1 MPDLFISYARGDSR
15 NFVARLSA
23 ALEER
28 GKNTWVDL
36 DDIPPASSWND
47 DLRTGISESD
57 SFGFVISP
65 ASVSSPHCRSELEQA
80 VALGKRIL
88 PVLHLPVADDQVPEA
103 VATRNWIPQLG
114 RFTDDFD
121 TSLAT
126 LVTAIETDLDWVRE
140 HTRWGLR
147 AQEWER
153 RGEDRSVLARGSD
166 LDQAEAFLSGGGGKE
181 PTPTELQGRYV
192 LASRRAATRRQ
203 RQLVTGVSIALVVAI
218 VLGVLALLQRNTAVD
233 QRHRAEKERA
243 NASSRALAASAFLNL
258 PSDPQLSLLLAL
270 QAVRAA
276 RTKEGEEALRSAVL
290 QSRVRHELDPDAG
303 QVTVATY
310 RPDGAVI
317 GTASTDNT
325 AALWDASTGKEIATL
340 EGHDMPVQALRF
352 SADSSRVVTVAAD
365 FTARVYDASSGAA
378 ISVIKDPE
386 DYRLSDV
393 AISADG
399 SLVIT
404 SGFVHNHVKL
414 WDATTGEL
422 RGRLPIT
429 TVDRIALSPDGS
441 LLLTAEQN
449 AEVDLWRVEDLSRAG
464 SFPEDATGTFGA
476 AAFSPDGSLFMT
488 ARTSQDHHGIAVVRR
503 IDGTEVAT
511 VHHAEAITDAQFAPD
526 SSSLVTSGNDG
537 TAIVT
542 DLRDGTETSRF
553 AGHTGAVDSVAF
565 APDGSVV
572 ASGGD
577 DGAVDL
583 WRPSS
588 GALVASLRGHR
599 GPVVD
604 VDFSPT
610 DGRVVSASLDGTA
623 RIWSSAAAGG
633 SFEGGSTTPVGQP
646 LEGLDRA
653 FSDDGRWALDQVWS
667 GTDMTVQTI
676 DTDTG
681 ETTAGFVLGK
691 KEELLPAISE
701 DGELVVT
708 ATDFDHTHPRVRR
721 VSDGS
726 VVASLDAPAA
736 VSADFSPDGTK
747 LALGGHDGTA
757 GVFDVSSGEELV
769 AFDGG
774 GNPQDVASARFDRQ
788 GDRVATSSYGGPAQV
803 WDASTGTLIRSL
815 DAFGT
820 VFGMAIT
827 NTQAIFSPVGSL
839 LLTSAPYEAD
849 ATLWDLTTGE
859 RVSTLEGLGPDIED
873 TAFSPSGRFI
883 LTGDF
888 AGNVRLWDGRSG
900 RLLSLVTT
908 TGGFITNVA
917 FSADEQDV
925 FVLTSDT
932 GDPPS
937 GADALEVRTCDVCGN
952 LDSLVS
958 LARTRVVRD
967 LTATEKATY
976 LSDD

>member
-15 NFVARLSA
+15 DFVARLSA

-28 GKNTWVDL
+28 GKDTWVDL

-47 DLRTGISESD
+47 DLRAGIAASD

-65 ASVSSPHCRSELEQA
+65 VSVASPHCRSELEHA
-80 VALGKRIL
+80 VSLGKRIL
-88 PVLHLPVADDQVPEA
+88 PVLHLPVPDDQVPES

-121 TSLAT
+121 SSLAT

-153 RGEDRSVLARGSD
+153 RDEDRSLLARGSD

-181 PTPTELQGRYV
+181 PQPTELQGRYV

-203 RQLVTGVSIALVVAI
+203 RQLVTGVSLALVVAI
-218 VLGVLALLQRNTAVD
+218 VLGVLALLQRNTAVE
-233 QRHRAEKERA
+233 QRHQAEQQRAA
-243 NASSRALAASAFLNL
+243 ASSRALAANAFLNL

-270 QAVRAA
+270 RAVRAA
-276 RTKEGEEALRSAVL
+276 HTKEGEEALRSAVL

-303 QVTVATY
+303 QLTIATY

-317 GTASTDNT
+317 GTAATDRT
-325 AALWDASTGKEIATL
+325 AALWDADTGKKIATL
-340 EGHDMPVQALRF
+340 EGHDMPVQALKF
-352 SADSSRVVTVAAD
+352 SADSARVVTLAPD
-365 FTARVYDASSGAA
+365 STARVYDAASGAL

-399 SLVIT
+399 SLVVT

-441 LLLTAEQN
+441 LLLTAEQST
-449 AEVDLWRVEDLSRAG
+449 EVDLWHLEDLSRVG
-464 SFPEDATGTFGA
+464 SFPEDAAGTFDA

-488 ARTSQDHHGIAVVRR
+488 ASSTQDQSGVAVVRR
-503 IDGTEVAT
+503 IDGSQVAT
-511 VHHAEAITDAQFAPD
+511 VHHSGAVTDAQFAPD
-526 SSSLVTSGNDG
+526 SSALVTSGDEG

-542 DLRDGTETSRF
+542 DLRSGTEVSRF

-565 APDGSVV
+565 SPDGSLV

-588 GALVASLRGHR
+588 GALVASLRGHQ

-604 VDFSPT
+604 VDFSPN
-610 DGRVVSASLDGTA
+610 DERIVSASLDGTA
-623 RIWSSAAAGG
+623 RIWSSSVTGG
-633 SFEGGSTTPVGQP
+633 SFEAASRTPVGQP

-653 FSDDGRWALDQVWS
+653 FSNDGRWAVDEVWS
-667 GTDMTVQTI
+667 GSDFVAQTI
-676 DTDTG
+676 DTGTG
-681 ETTAGFVLGK
+681 ETRAGFVLDGE
-691 KEELLPAISE
+691 EELLPAISD
-701 DGELVVT
+701 DGTLVVT
-708 ATDFDHTHPRVRR
+708 ATGVDHAHPRVRR

-736 VSADFSPDGTK
+736 VSAGFSPDGTQV
-747 LALGGHDGTA
+747 AVGGHDGAA
-757 GVFDVSSGEELV
+757 GVFDVESGKELV
-769 AFDGG
+769 AFDSGD
-774 GNPQDVASARFDRQ
+774 NPQDVASARFDSEA
-788 GDRVATSSYGGPAQV
+788 DRVATSSYGGPAQV
-803 WDASTGTLIRSL
+803 WNVSTGTLIRRL

-820 VFGMAIT
+820 VFGMAST
-827 NTQAIFSPVGSL
+827 NTQAIFSPDGSL
-839 LLTSAPYEAD
+839 VLTSAPYEAD

-888 AGNVRLWDGRSG
+888 AGNVRLWDGRTG
-900 RLLSLVTT
+900 RLLSLVAS
-908 TGGFITNVA
+908 TGGFVTNVA

-925 FVLTSDT
+925 LILTSSS

-937 GADALEVRTCDVCGN
+937 GADALELRACEVCGN
-952 LDSLVS
+952 LTSLVS
-958 LARTRVVRD
+958 LARTRLVRNF
-967 LTATEKATY
+967 TATEKATY
-976 LSDD
+976 LSGD